1 MNKETLKKLFSY
13 HPEFSLPKN
22 DQEKELHEIVN
33 EASLQYAMT
42 LAEVVKDP
50 DELISILGQIQ
61 TVRMFANAAIAYER
75 IGISYQDLFE

>member
-1 MNKETLKKLFSY
+1 MNKEILKKLFSY
-13 HPEFSLPKN
+13 HPPKN

-61 TVRMFANAAIAYER
+61 KVRMLANSAVSNDR
-75 IGISYQDLFE
+75 VGISYKDLFKSE